1 MALPTKKIRL
11 VIPDPDTRD
20 EVTHQFDTL
29 DEVVEFIRQQKQ
41 AKNNVSKRI
50 EVTEAAE

>member
-11 VIPDPDTRD
+11 VIPDPESRD

-29 DEVVEFIRQQKQ
+29 DEVVEFIEQQKKA
-41 AKNNVSKRI
+41 AKNVPTRI
-50 EVTEAAE
+50 EVKEEA